1 MADKRSFEWQS
12 VCAFWDGKQFLSRQG
27 NRFHAPAWFTAGLP
41 LEPLDGELWIG
52 RRSFQRTVSIVRRH
66 DEPDLWREIRFL
78 VFDAPADDGP
88 FEARL
93 KLIDT
98 IMTINQPAFA
108 SAHPHVIC
116 SGRDHLD
123 REMARIEQLG
133 GEGVMLRLVGSA
145 YAAGRSDTLLKFK
158 RFHDAEARVIGY
170 EPGTGR
176 HNGRMGALVVEMAN
190 GVQFEIGTGF
200 TDALRDQPPPI
211 GAVVTF
217 TYQDLTDSSL
227 PRFASFR
234 GIRADQPVTA
244 GHFPLNQG
252 DNMPTIIS
260 KRRFEFIGGSSDKF
274 WEIGVNGSEIEVRFG
289 RNGTSSQT
297 TKKTFPD
304 DTAAEKHADK
314 LIREKLGK
322 GYCEVK

>member
-1 MADKRSFEWQS
+1 LADKRSFEWQS

-41 LEPLDGELWIG
+41 LEPLDGELWLG
-52 RRSFQRTVSIVRRH
+52 RKSFQRTVSIVRRH

-88 FEARL
+88 FETRL
-93 KLIDT
+93 TLIDT

-123 REMARIEQLG
+123 REMARIEHLG
-133 GEGVMLRLVGSA
+133 GEGMMLRRAGSV
-145 YAAGRSDTLLKFK
+145 YAAGRSDTLLKVK
-158 RFHDAEARVIGY
+158 RFHDAEARVVGY

-176 HNGRMGALVVEMAN
+176 HKGRMGALVVEMAN
-190 GVQFEIGTGF
+190 GVRFEIGTGF
-200 TDALRDQPPPI
+200 TDAQRDRPPPI
-211 GAVVTF
+211 GATVTF
-217 TYQDLTDSSL
+217 VYQDLTENCL
-227 PRFASFR
+227 PRFASYR
-234 GIRADQPVTA
+234 GIRADLPVTD
-244 GHFPLNQG
+244 HIPPIQG
-252 DNMPTIIS
+252 DIMPTSTI

-274 WEIGVNGSEIEVRFG
+274 WEIGVNGSEVEVRFG
-289 RNGTSSQT
+289 RNGTSGQT
-297 TKKTFPD
+297 TTKTFPD
-304 DTAAEKHADK
+304 SAAAEKHADK